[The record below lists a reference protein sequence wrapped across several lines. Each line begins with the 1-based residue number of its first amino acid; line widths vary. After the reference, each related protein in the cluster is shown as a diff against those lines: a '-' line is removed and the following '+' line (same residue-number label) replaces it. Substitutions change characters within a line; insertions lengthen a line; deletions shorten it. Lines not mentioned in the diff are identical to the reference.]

1 MNNQTTE
8 KPITS
13 TATSYDIGDGSIA
26 TGFAGGNGTEEEPY
40 LIKTASQLAYL
51 SKGLAQIYICSIEN
65 ILS

>member
-8 KPITS
+8 KTMTS
-13 TATSYDIGDGSIA
+13 TAASFDIWDGSIA
-26 TGFAGGNGTEEEPY
+26 TEFAGGNGTEEEPY